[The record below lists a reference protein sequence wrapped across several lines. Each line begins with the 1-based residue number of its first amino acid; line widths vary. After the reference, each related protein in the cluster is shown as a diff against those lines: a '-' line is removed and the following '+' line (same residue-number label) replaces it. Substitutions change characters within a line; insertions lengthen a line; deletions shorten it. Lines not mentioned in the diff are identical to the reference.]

1 MFQEIADG
9 SWIIHESSHFNKL
22 KFNDLWKLKPDEK
35 EKINMFG
42 KIIEPP
48 RFSKTYLTDYNFSGK
63 NHVSEKKIPQE
74 LEKIHNFFQFFN
86 KKFNGILVNWYEPDG
101 YIGFHSDDE
110 KKLIQGEP
118 ILTLT
123 LLENKDEPRKFV
135 LKSKTSDDKSEFFL
149 NHGDIFIMGGDC
161 QKTHKH
167 SVPKSSKYKF
177 KRISITIRAFE

>member
-9 SWIIHESSHFNKL
+9 SWIIHESSHFSKID
-22 KFNDLWKLKPDEK
+22 FNVLWKLKPDEK
-35 EKINMFG
+35 EKIIMFG
-42 KIIEPP
+42 NIIESPRYSKAYLKDYAFTGLNHEASNVLPP
-48 RFSKTYLTDYNFSGK
+48 GID
-63 NHVSEKKIPQE
+63 KIYE
-74 LEKIHNFFQFFN
+74 FCKFFN
-86 KKFNGILVNWYEPDG
+86 EKFNGILVNWYEPDS

-135 LKSKTSDDKSEFFL
+135 LKSKTSDDKLEFFL

-177 KRISITIRAFE
+177 RRISITIRAFE